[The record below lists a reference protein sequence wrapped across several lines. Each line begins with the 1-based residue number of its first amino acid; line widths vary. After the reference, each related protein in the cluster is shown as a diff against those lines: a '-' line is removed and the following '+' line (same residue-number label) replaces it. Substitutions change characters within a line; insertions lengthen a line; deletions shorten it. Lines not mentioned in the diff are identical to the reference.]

1 MESRLPAIL
10 FILGIALLLIAFV
23 KGEAEAGI
31 FIIFPFIAG
40 SGILSFFGMLLIFLS
55 FILFI
60 FSFPLKSELQE
71 APMPAKMEKKTGGIV
86 FIGPIPVIFSSDL
99 TTAKILIIVATI
111 ILFLFLLLFLLSL

>member
-1 MESRLPAIL
+1 MESRLPTIF
-10 FILGIALLLIAFV
+10 FILGIVLLLIAFI

-40 SGILSFFGMLLIFLS
+40 SGILSFFGILLIFLS

-60 FSFPLKSELQE
+60 FSFPFKSEMKE
-71 APMPAKMEKKTGGIV
+71 VSIPEKMEKKAGGVV

-99 TTAKILIIVATI
+99 TIAKILIIVATI
-111 ILFLFLLLFLLSL
+111 ILFLFLLLFLISL